1 MAAWCRAA
9 LAAATT
15 LASAGLSPG
24 QQSCA
29 ASGHCARLDA
39 LVSPHHAV
47 APLCLPLAV
56 CLFANAP
63 TLLLSSRHRAS
74 CLWAAAAEL
83 LLLWAALA
91 SVAGVYLLGSQA
103 AAYGLSLHL
112 SALFLLS
119 PAPPGLPLGSAPHA
133 AARACAGLA
142 LLAGAWHAGPP
153 LPVVE
158 KQVQGCG
165 DDRDDREQHRHWLR
179 PPCDR
184 REAGH
189 EQRADQRH
197 DESRQ
202 PASAP
207 RRARWV
213 RVASVLAEDLAADV
227 HGAIPFGTGWMLRGQ
242 RKAIR
247 ILRACPRIRRHPEP

>member
-39 LVSPHHAV
+39 LVSPQHAV

-91 SVAGVYLLGSQA
+91 SVAAVYLLGSQA

-119 PAPPGLPLGSAPHA
+119 PAPPSLPLGSAPHA

-153 LPVVE
+153 LPVV
-158 KQVQGCG
+158 QGPGVSGCCG
-165 DDRDDREQHRHWLR
+165 AAAHL
-179 PPCDR
+179 
-184 REAGH
+184 AGWAAA
-189 EQRADQRH
+189 ETVGRA
-197 DESRQ
+197 
-202 PASAP
+202 AVSALKLI
-207 RRARWV
+207 A
-213 RVASVLAEDLAADV
+213 
-227 HGAIPFGTGWMLRGQ
+227 G
-242 RKAIR
+242 
-247 ILRACPRIRRHPEP
+247 C